1 MMVQSTGASV
11 SVVHGSERHFD

>member
-1 MMVQSTGASV
+1 MVVQSTGASV

>member
-1 MMVQSTGASV
+1 MVQGTGASV